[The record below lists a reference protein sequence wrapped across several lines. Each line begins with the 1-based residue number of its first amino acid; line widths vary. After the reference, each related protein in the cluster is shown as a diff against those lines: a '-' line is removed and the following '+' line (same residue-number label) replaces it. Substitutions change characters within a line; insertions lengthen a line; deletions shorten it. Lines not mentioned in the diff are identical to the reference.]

1 WGGGGSL
8 LLLLKSKQQLKVKQS
23 QSMLSI

>member
-1 WGGGGSL
+1 
-8 LLLLKSKQQLKVKQS
+8 KVKQS